1 MWIKKDAFDV
11 AVDGPLDGAIKV
23 APLSL
28 RFGSLRV
35 LYILYS
41 AERTESLIK
50 SIDKV
55 HMWVKERERGAGL
68 IKSVIYCLSDTIFF
82 SKYIQGRP
90 GIKKIGLFQRKYF
103 MDGTLVKNSN
113 TKMSAIS
120 LLPVLIK

>member
-1 MWIKKDAFDV
+1 
-11 AVDGPLDGAIKV
+11 
-23 APLSL
+23 
-28 RFGSLRV
+28 
-35 LYILYS
+35 
-41 AERTESLIK
+41 
-50 SIDKV
+50 
-55 HMWVKERERGAGL
+55 MWVKERERGAGL
-68 IKSVIYCLSDTIFF
+68 IKSVIYCLSDTFF